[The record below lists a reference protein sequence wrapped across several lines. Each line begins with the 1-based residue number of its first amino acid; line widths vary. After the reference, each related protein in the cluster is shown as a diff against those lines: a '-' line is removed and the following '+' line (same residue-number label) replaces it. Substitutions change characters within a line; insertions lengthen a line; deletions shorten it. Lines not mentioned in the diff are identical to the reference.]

1 MLCED
6 DEVVSDVSEQLSSQK
21 KFAMLLSE
29 KVAGTK
35 FTNYMSTFWNI
46 LKPEFSLFL
55 PMKFKLMVSK
65 KY

>member
-1 MLCED
+1 MLCDD

-35 FTNYMSTFWNI
+35 FTSYMSTF
-46 LKPEFSLFL
+46 
-55 PMKFKLMVSK
+55 
-65 KY
+65 